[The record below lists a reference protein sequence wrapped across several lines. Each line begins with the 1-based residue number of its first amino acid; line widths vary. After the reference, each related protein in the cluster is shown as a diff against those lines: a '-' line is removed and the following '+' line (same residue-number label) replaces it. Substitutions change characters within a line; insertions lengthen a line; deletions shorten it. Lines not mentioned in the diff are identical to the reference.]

1 MHIISGRMIDIECAG
16 PDTFKALY
24 WTLRGRRERDRLTNT
39 ETQRQRQ
46 RQREEREL
54 QYVLPL

>member
-24 WTLRGRRERDRLTNT
+24 WTLRGRRERDRLTDT
-39 ETQRQRQ
+39 ETETKTKRRK
-46 RQREEREL
+46 RTTICSPTL
-54 QYVLPL
+54 NI